1 MVNKRKHLIAV
12 HARYCGILKEE
23 DYPFKFSGGFEN
35 CEDYN
40 EFNYVFKSLMYG
52 FVMPH
57 SGRIKKIICEGL
69 TNIDTGRMINNLIK
83 SLKEKQINELKKHF
97 GKEDFKNDLIEKLK
111 NTVDF
116 TTHKDETLQKGKH
129 FFEIVKI
136 SKRFYLEGPPSLRN
150 RFFKSPT
157 ITKVLIEKFEW
168 VEIER
173 IRSSK
178 TIEVISKILN
188 HDNVP
193 LDEGDT
199 INIKIV
205 DFQSD
210 LFLEDD
216 ILDNILKPVVIQ
228 LFSKINF
235 NFTFLIE
242 LDPL

>member
-1 MVNKRKHLIAV
+1 
-12 HARYCGILKEE
+12 
-23 DYPFKFSGGFEN
+23 
-35 CEDYN
+35 
-40 EFNYVFKSLMYG
+40 
-52 FVMPH
+52 
-57 SGRIKKIICEGL
+57 
-69 TNIDTGRMINNLIK
+69 MINNLIK

-116 TTHKDETLQKGKH
+116 TTHKDEQLQKGKH

-136 SKRFYLEGPPSLRN
+136 RKRFYLEGPSSLVS
-150 RFFKSPT
+150 RFFISPT
-157 ITKVLIEKFEW
+157 IKNVLIEKFEW

-173 IRSSK
+173 IRTSE
-178 TIEVISKILN
+178 TIQVITKILN
-188 HDNVP
+188 RDNAP

-205 DFQSD
+205 DFQRD
-210 LFLEDD
+210 LFSEDD